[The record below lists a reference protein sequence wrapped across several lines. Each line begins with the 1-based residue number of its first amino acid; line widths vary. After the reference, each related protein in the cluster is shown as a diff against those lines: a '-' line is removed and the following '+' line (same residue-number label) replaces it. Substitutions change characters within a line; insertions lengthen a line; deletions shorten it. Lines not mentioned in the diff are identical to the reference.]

1 MSAQEERQAAFYL
14 EALRDV
20 AHALS
25 ASLNEQDVIDTVL
38 DSAMNTLPVRAAL
51 VRVLSPDGSELLP
64 MGARGVSNAYV
75 RKGRIRVEPGTVDCR
90 VLNGDVVVIRDVTR
104 EPGFQYPEAA
114 AAEGLRGMVAV
125 PMRVRARTI
134 GVLRVYVEDVDAL
147 TEADILFLDTLADAG
162 ALALEKV
169 RLHQS
174 LYRIAQA
181 LNSSLE
187 LVPMLQE
194 VLKATVEE
202 MGLMAAS
209 IRLLD
214 EERGVLRLVAAYGLS
229 ETYLAKGEVHVER
242 SPVDQRAL
250 RGEAV
255 VLYDVTQEPGFEYPE
270 EAAAEGIRSVLVV
283 PLRLQDRTLGVMRA
297 YSARPRQFSRVGIHF
312 LTAVAHLVALAMEK
326 AQLYAALREKYEDLK
341 VDLAELY
348 RFLALG

>member
-1 MSAQEERQAAFYL
+1 MSEQVERHAVFYL
-14 EALRDV
+14 KSMRDV

-25 ASLNEQDVIDTVL
+25 ASLNEQDVVDVL
-38 DSAMNTLPVRAAL
+38 LDYTMSTLSAQAVL
-51 VRVLSPDGSELLP
+51 VRVLSPDGGELLP
-64 MGARGVSNAYV
+64 MGARGVSSSYV
-75 RKGRIRVEPGTVDCR
+75 HKGRIRLEPGTVDCR
-90 VLNGDVVVIRDVTR
+90 VLNGEIVIIRDVTK

-114 AAEGLRGMVAV
+114 AAEGLQGMVAV
-125 PMRVRARTI
+125 PMRVRSRTI
-134 GVLRVYVEDVDAL
+134 GVLRVYVKDVDTL
-147 TEADILFLDTLADAG
+147 TQADVIFLDTLADIG

-174 LYRIAQA
+174 LYRIAKA

-194 VLKATVEE
+194 VLKSTVEE

-214 EERGVLRLVAAYGLS
+214 EEHGVLRLVAAYGLS
-229 ETYLAKGEVHVER
+229 EKYLSKGDVHVDR

-250 RGEAV
+250 KGEAV
-255 VLYDVTQEPGFEYPE
+255 VLYDVTQEQGFEYPE
-270 EAAAEGIRSVLVV
+270 AAAAEGIRSVLVV
-283 PLRLQDRTLGVMRA
+283 PLRLQDKTLGIMRA
-297 YSARPRQFSRVGIHF
+297 YSARPRQFSPVGIHF
-312 LTAVAHLVALAMEK
+312 LTAVAHLVALAIEK

-341 VDLAELY
+341 VDLTELY